1 MLVRRLPSLR
11 DRRPRGGT
19 EGARSFGEFVGLG
32 GEARVAIRME
42 HQGKRDSEVFSW
54 NKEHGGLLGGSL
66 RTASFRSS
74 VVGSRDKSCR
84 WDGASRSAR
93 GF

>member
-1 MLVRRLPSLR
+1 MPARRLPSSR

-42 HQGKRDSEVFSW
+42 HQGKQNLEVFSW
-54 NKEHGGLLGGSL
+54 NKEH
-66 RTASFRSS
+66 
-74 VVGSRDKSCR
+74 
-84 WDGASRSAR
+84 
-93 GF
+93 